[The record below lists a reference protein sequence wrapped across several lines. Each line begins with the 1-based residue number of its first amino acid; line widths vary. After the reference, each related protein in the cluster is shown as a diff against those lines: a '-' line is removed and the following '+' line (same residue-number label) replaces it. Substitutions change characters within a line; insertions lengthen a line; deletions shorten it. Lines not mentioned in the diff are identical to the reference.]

1 MLWPLQLRQQAV
13 YACTVY
19 KDPRYAKPHS
29 SVLTTHC
36 SGLSQWIGSL
46 FCAGV
51 VFVLWYKYLL
61 THTRGAARHAGGPQ
75 GVPECRVT
83 W

>member
-36 SGLSQWIGSL
+36 
-46 FCAGV
+46 
-51 VFVLWYKYLL
+51 
-61 THTRGAARHAGGPQ
+61 
-75 GVPECRVT
+75 
-83 W
+83 